1 MSHLGVKG
9 KDATGLLW
17 VEALDAAKH
26 RTAPTIKNYKVQNI
40 NSTEVEKSCL
50 RANMVH
56 KHSKGKH
63 SKRKNREKMLTT
75 KVLKERFFL
84 MRIFKE

>member
-1 MSHLGVKG
+1 MDS
-9 KDATGLLW
+9 
-17 VEALDAAKH
+17 AKY
-26 RTAPTIKNYKVQNI
+26 PTVYRKISTKENYLAQNI